1 VNLDVVAHFHREMIH
16 IAGGTDGGPGREEPA
31 IVGYWVTDGID
42 ACRIGFLPWHMNHH
56 AACYDGILGQIT
68 DTFSASHHNHA
79 VREKWHRNMGFCHAA
94 VISPRNGD
102 TMVVEV
108 AGGGVALLG
117 EVPAGMAAAE
127 AVKNF
132 CLGGPLPPQG
142 IHSSYFHHW
151 QPMNVSPLLCDGVFV
166 ELTAVGDTDN
176 SVNCDATWSR
186 VMMKK
191 KECEAAVVKTLDA
204 TDSEPIAHTK
214 NATKLKPVNK
224 SIEEAKK
231 DDEDIKSK
239 KAASKKMAAEK
250 RKATC

>member
-1 VNLDVVAHFHREMIH
+1 
-16 IAGGTDGGPGREEPA
+16 
-31 IVGYWVTDGID
+31 
-42 ACRIGFLPWHMNHH
+42 
-56 AACYDGILGQIT
+56 
-68 DTFSASHHNHA
+68 
-79 VREKWHRNMGFCHAA
+79 
-94 VISPRNGD
+94 
-102 TMVVEV
+102 
-108 AGGGVALLG
+108 
-117 EVPAGMAAAE
+117 
-127 AVKNF
+127 
-132 CLGGPLPPQG
+132 
-142 IHSSYFHHW
+142 
-151 QPMNVSPLLCDGVFV
+151 
-166 ELTAVGDTDN
+166 LTAVGDTDN